1 MVFGLV
7 LISIV
12 TLGCVD
18 KKDSNLETNTSSINA
33 TPPTILY
40 DDQKLTSLISTS
52 MKVLILDFEGI
63 SSASS
68 NEDLKNME
76 IYGRYLKEDSQ
87 KYLDEFN
94 KFNIS
99 PSYMPMADEY
109 KKALENFYLTGKYTE
124 LGAKNV
130 DAESIELSASYADEA
145 GIHLKRATAMIPTS

>member
-1 MVFGLV
+1 
-7 LISIV
+7 
-12 TLGCVD
+12 
-18 KKDSNLETNTSSINA
+18 
-33 TPPTILY
+33 
-40 DDQKLTSLISTS
+40 

-87 KYLDEFN
+87 KYLDEFD
-94 KFNIS
+94 KFNLS

-109 KKALENFYLTGKYTE
+109 KKALEGYYLTGKYTE

-145 GIHLKRATAMIPTS
+145 GIHLKRATAMRPTS